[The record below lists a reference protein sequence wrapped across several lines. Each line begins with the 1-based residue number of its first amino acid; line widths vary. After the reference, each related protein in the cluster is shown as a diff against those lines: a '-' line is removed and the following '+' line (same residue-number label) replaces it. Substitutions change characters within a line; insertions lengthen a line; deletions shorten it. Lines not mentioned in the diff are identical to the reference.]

1 MVLTFTLSIQGVI
14 SYSYL
19 LLAGNDNAYETT
31 FVCAKLKKD
40 LVDIFCHCTR
50 AILIVFV
57 KLVYL
62 TMTYN
67 GNGVN
72 N

>member
-1 MVLTFTLSIQGVI
+1 MVLTFTPSIQGVI
-14 SYSYL
+14 SYSYI

-31 FVCAKLKKD
+31 FVSAKVKKD
-40 LVDIFCHCTR
+40 LVDIFCHCKR
-50 AILIVFV
+50 IILIVFV
-57 KLVYL
+57 KLVNL

-72 N
+72 T